1 MMSMSLG
8 GVAIWGMHFVG
19 MASMS
24 LNNVDGVDVPI
35 KFQIMP
41 TIVSLVFVLLFA
53 YVGLYVSSKDIVFSK
68 NKTEIVDL
76 FVKNASELS
85 SRDIKAIP
93 MWHMIC
99 IISTQSFQHL
109 FVGGL
114 MAGSGVCCM
123 HYLGMWAISFEGHI
137 VWDEGVIAS
146 SIIIALVAS
155 TAAFWIL
162 FRLLSLYP
170 QMEILR
176 IVSSLVMAL
185 AVCGMHYTGMYVS
198 KAFFRNS

>member
-1 MMSMSLG
+1 MMASSLG

-24 LNNVDGVDVPI
+24 LKTKEGINVQI
-35 KFQIMP
+35 NFQIMP
-41 TIVSLVFVLLFA
+41 TIISLVFVLLFA
-53 YVGLYVSSKDIVFSK
+53 FFGLLVSSYDIIFCK
-68 NKTEIVDL
+68 NKIEIVDL

-85 SRDIKAIP
+85 TKDIKDIS
-93 MWHMIC
+93 MWRMIL

-109 FVGGL
+109 LCGGFL
-114 MAGSGVCCM
+114 AGSGVVCM
-123 HYLGMWAISFEGHI
+123 HYLGMWAMSLDGVVVWNEGI
-137 VWDEGVIAS
+137 ITS

-170 QMEILR
+170 HLEVLR
-176 IVSSLVMAL
+176 LTSAAVMAI
-185 AVCGMHYTGMYVS
+185 AVCGMHYTGLEI
-198 KAFFRNS
+198 

>member
-1 MMSMSLG
+1 MMAMSLG

-24 LNNVDGVDVPI
+24 LNGEGGVNIPI
-35 KFQIMP
+35 KFQVMP
-41 TIVSLVFVLLFA
+41 TIISLIFVLLFA
-53 YVGLYVSSKDIVFSK
+53 YFGLYVSSNDIVFSK

-109 FVGGL
+109 LSGGL
-114 MAGSGVCCM
+114 LAGSGVCCM
-123 HYLGMWAISFEGHI
+123 HYLGMWAMSFQGHI
-137 VWDEGVIAS
+137 VWDEGVIAA
-146 SIIIALVAS
+146 SILIALVAS

-170 QMEILR
+170 HL
-176 IVSSLVMAL
+176 
-185 AVCGMHYTGMYVS
+185 
-198 KAFFRNS
+198 